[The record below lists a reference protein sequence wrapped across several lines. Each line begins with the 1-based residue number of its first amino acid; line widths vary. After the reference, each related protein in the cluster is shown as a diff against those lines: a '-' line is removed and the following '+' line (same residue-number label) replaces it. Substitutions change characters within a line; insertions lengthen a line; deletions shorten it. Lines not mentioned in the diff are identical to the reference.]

1 MSQMEQR
8 PDNAT
13 TEPTKKDGLAS
24 VAIIVL
30 AVVLIVF
37 VASRLV

>member
-1 MSQMEQR
+1 MSQMEQQPDHAR
-8 PDNAT
+8 PQAA
-13 TEPTKKDGLAS
+13 KKDGLPS

-37 VASRLV
+37 VASRLI